1 MSDNAAVLILAGML
15 LVFIYRVLVLLEGDR

>member
-1 MSDNAAVLILAGML
+1 VSDNAAVLILAGML